1 MSTLHALLVF
11 LHVLAIAAWMAGA
24 MWVSGDVK
32 RTLGL
37 GRPYVDALPARVKPA
52 LALDAVAGIASVVT
66 GVLLMVEEHVGKPRI
81 GLTLGIVFALG
92 RLGVLAAL
100 RGAWHDL
107 ARRIAGG
114 QPVSPDDAAARR
126 MAMLAGI
133 AHTLWLLALAGMVFP
148 V

>member
-1 MSTLHALLVF
+1 MTLHALLVF
-11 LHVLAIAAWMAGA
+11 LHVLAMAAWMAGA
-24 MWVSGDVK
+24 MWVSADVK

-37 GRPYVDALPARVKPA
+37 GRPYLDALPARIKPA
-52 LALDAVAGIASVVT
+52 LGLDALAGIATVVT
-66 GVLLMVEEHVGKPRI
+66 GALLMVEAHIGKPRL

-100 RGAWHDL
+100 RGAWRNLAGRIAAGQPVATDDAS
-107 ARRIAGG
+107 ARRIAK
-114 QPVSPDDAAARR
+114 
-126 MAMLAGI
+126 LAGI